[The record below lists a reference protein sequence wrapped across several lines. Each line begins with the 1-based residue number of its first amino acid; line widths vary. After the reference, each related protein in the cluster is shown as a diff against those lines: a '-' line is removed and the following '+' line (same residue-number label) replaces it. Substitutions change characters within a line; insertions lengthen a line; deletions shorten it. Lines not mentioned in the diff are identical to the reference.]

1 MSTGNPSD
9 VYPEGLILS
18 LNPVKQPME
27 NDGSAKTFNE
37 SMAALERIV
46 DELESGELPLE
57 AALAAFEAGVALVR
71 DLNQRLTD
79 AEQRV
84 EVLTR
89 DADGTL
95 QSQPMERNRRNK
107 E

>member
-1 MSTGNPSD
+1 
-9 VYPEGLILS
+9 
-18 LNPVKQPME
+18 ME
-27 NDGSAKTFNE
+27 NDGSVKTFNDG
-37 SMAALERIV
+37 MAALEHIV
-46 DELESGELPLE
+46 DELESGDLPLE

-89 DADGTL
+89 DTDGTL
-95 QSQPMERNRRNK
+95 QSQPLQRNRNNK

>member
-1 MSTGNPSD
+1 MSKNNTSNTF
-9 VYPEGLILS
+9 
-18 LNPVKQPME
+18 
-27 NDGSAKTFNE
+27 NDG
-37 SMAALERIV
+37 MVALERIV
-46 DELESGELPLE
+46 QELESGDLPLE

-79 AEQRV
+79 AEQRI

-89 DADGTL
+89 DADGSL
-95 QSQPMERNRRNK
+95 KSQPLERNRIAK